1 MNKQGQIL
9 EADFS
14 TDSSSLTEQR
24 NSEDHYSS
32 IRQRLQNRPR
42 SPSYIEHVTSVV
54 RLSLSASSRSG
65 SSLSRAASS
74 LRWTVSSR
82 SSWMSMSSK
91 STNRGFVQTPLQSLD
106 EQPRQG
112 LLNSSRKMFYKVAGP
127 FVKGERDIWN
137 EIVDERQH
145 LPVPESRPEYPET
158 GGYLFGMYHI
168 NDNYQDIDSLGNT
181 KLHYAAALSA
191 ARLALTTIQ
200 LLINQGVDVA
210 ARNRSGQTFMHV
222 LNTKEFIEGQGIR
235 CYIEL
240 LGFLSRLN
248 FPLSQRDFHG
258 RTIAHLLYKA
268 RVLSAGGVT
277 DISNSEVHQIIQIL
291 DTDMNT
297 LDNHGFNVGDELL
310 QSTETVKS
318 GIYDKLIRINIL
330 NAAKGELTRVV
341 DCGRSARL
349 QANFRESLTKPDW
362 TPEMWTQWLQKDRLI
377 DWIDIHGDT
386 PLTALLKNRRS
397 EEQQAALATMIPKL
411 VQLGVE
417 VNMRDRKGHTAIA
430 IAAIRGSLSC
440 VQALLDSGASVD
452 VVNYNGR
459 DIVSMAAW
467 RMKMA
472 KQEGKTQCYASI
484 LACTNLIMDIE
495 SRESHN

>member
-1 MNKQGQIL
+1 
-9 EADFS
+9 
-14 TDSSSLTEQR
+14 
-24 NSEDHYSS
+24 
-32 IRQRLQNRPR
+32 
-42 SPSYIEHVTSVV
+42 
-54 RLSLSASSRSG
+54 
-65 SSLSRAASS
+65 
-74 LRWTVSSR
+74 
-82 SSWMSMSSK
+82 MSSK
-91 STNRGFVQTPLQSLD
+91 STNRGFVQTPVQSLD

-112 LLNSSRKMFYKVAGP
+112 LLYSSRKMFYKVAGP
-127 FVKGERDIWN
+127 LVKGERDIWN
-137 EIVDERQH
+137 EIVNESQL

-158 GGYLFGMYHI
+158 GGYLFGLCHI

-181 KLHYAAALSA
+181 KLHYAAALSGA
-191 ARLALTTIQ
+191 SLALTTIP
-200 LLINQGVDVA
+200 LLVNQGVDVA

-240 LGFLSRLN
+240 LGCLSILN

-258 RTIAHLLYKA
+258 RTIAHLLCKA
-268 RVLSAGGVT
+268 GILFAHGVA
-277 DISNSEVHQIIQIL
+277 DSSISEMHEIMQIL

-310 QSTETVKS
+310 QSTKNVKWNHL
-318 GIYDKLIRINIL
+318 DIL
-330 NAAKGELTRVV
+330 DNAQVRGLTRAV
-341 DCGRSARL
+341 DCGRSDRL

-411 VQLGVE
+411 VKLGVE

-459 DIVSMAAW
+459 DIVSIAAS

-484 LACTNLIMDIE
+484 LACANLIMDIK

>member
-1 MNKQGQIL
+1 
-9 EADFS
+9 
-14 TDSSSLTEQR
+14 
-24 NSEDHYSS
+24 
-32 IRQRLQNRPR
+32 
-42 SPSYIEHVTSVV
+42 
-54 RLSLSASSRSG
+54 
-65 SSLSRAASS
+65 
-74 LRWTVSSR
+74 
-82 SSWMSMSSK
+82 MSMSSK
-91 STNRGFVQTPLQSLD
+91 STNRGFVQTPVQSLD

-112 LLNSSRKMFYKVAGP
+112 LLYSSRKMFYKVAGP
-127 FVKGERDIWN
+127 LVKGERDIWN
-137 EIVDERQH
+137 EIVDESQL
-145 LPVPESRPEYPET
+145 LPILESRPEYPET
-158 GGYLFGMYHI
+158 GGYLFGLYHI
-168 NDNYQDIDSLGNT
+168 NDNSQDIDSLGNT
-181 KLHYAAALSA
+181 KLHYAAALSGA
-191 ARLALTTIQ
+191 SLALTTIQ
-200 LLINQGVDVA
+200 LLLNQGVDVA

-240 LGFLSRLN
+240 LSFLSRLN

-258 RTIAHLLYKA
+258 RTIAHLLCKA
-268 RVLSAGGVT
+268 EILFGHGVT
-277 DISNSEVHQIIQIL
+277 ECRISGVHEIMQIL

-310 QSTETVKS
+310 QSTVTFES
-318 GIYDKLIRINIL
+318 WINGEWIRINFRPGA
-330 NAAKGELTRVV
+330 NVELTRVV

-362 TPEMWTQWLQKDRLI
+362 TPEIWTQWLQKDRLI

-459 DIVSMAAW
+459 DIVSIAAS

-484 LACTNLIMDIE
+484 LACANLIVDIK

>member
-1 MNKQGQIL
+1 
-9 EADFS
+9 
-14 TDSSSLTEQR
+14 
-24 NSEDHYSS
+24 
-32 IRQRLQNRPR
+32 
-42 SPSYIEHVTSVV
+42 
-54 RLSLSASSRSG
+54 
-65 SSLSRAASS
+65 
-74 LRWTVSSR
+74 
-82 SSWMSMSSK
+82 MSSK

-112 LLNSSRKMFYKVAGP
+112 LLYSSRKMFYKVAGP
-127 FVKGERDIWN
+127 LVKGERDFWN
-137 EIVDERQH
+137 EIVDERQL
-145 LPVPESRPEYPET
+145 LPAPESRPEYPET
-158 GGYLFGMYHI
+158 GGYLFGLYHI

-181 KLHYAAALSA
+181 KLHYAAALSGA
-191 ARLALTTIQ
+191 SLALTTIQ
-200 LLINQGVDVA
+200 LLVNQGVDVA

-240 LGFLSRLN
+240 LSFLSRLN

-268 RVLSAGGVT
+268 RILFARGVA
-277 DISNSEVHQIIQIL
+277 DSSISEVHEIMQIL

-310 QSTETVKS
+310 HVKS
-318 GIYDKLIRINIL
+318 WMNGTWTRLDILPDAEARLIR
-330 NAAKGELTRVV
+330 AV
-341 DCGRSARL
+341 DCGRSERL

-459 DIVSMAAW
+459 GIVSMAAW

-472 KQEGKTQCYASI
+472 KQEGKTQCYARI
-484 LACTNLIMDIE
+484 LACANLIMDIE